1 MDTLE
6 EMYASLMVGGTD
18 KVQSARVDDTGADDT
33 LEDMYT
39 ERVREYDE
47 VLAAN
52 PYGCNQYGEGWKM
65 PHNGLSRVPRGSKP
79 KGGEPKGGET
89 GGNSGSSGGADRNEA
104 VRLSPEMHNKL
115 VGVVGEDAV
124 ERFYDQ
130 MNKAPEDIRAFWEKH
145 KGWVTDFQKTKG
157 TSNLSYKTI
166 SINPNSMTKK
176 DWRHEGGVL
185 FHEIGH
191 ALDMSCN
198 RNGENFNIW
207 GHESIIMHEAI
218 KKDFDRLVEL
228 KKEQMLNEAKE
239 LLNKHGGKI
248 TNELLDDLVKAG
260 KMSEDSK
267 SAYLRGN
274 QAMLPDAILLA
285 QGIKKIPGLGRVS
298 IKKSSAGYWIAKDI
312 ANGNPLVKGV
322 VCDAIISKPG
332 CYDEIDVGHN
342 KTYYK
347 QWDGNADAME
357 TFANLYAGYALN
369 DKKIMDEVEKLLPE
383 TTKAF
388 KNILKKGR

>member
-6 EMYASLMVGGTD
+6 EMYASLMVGDTD
-18 KVQSARVDDTGADDT
+18 KVQAARVDDTGADGS
-33 LEDMYT
+33 LEDMYAQ
-39 ERVREYDE
+39 RVREYDD

-65 PHNGLSRVPRGSKP
+65 PHNGLSRVPKGSVP

-89 GGNSGSSGGADRNEA
+89 GGNSGSAGGADRNEA
-104 VRLSPEMHNKL
+104 VRLSPEIHNKL
-115 VGVVGEDAV
+115 VGAVGEEAA

-130 MNKAPEDIRAFWEKH
+130 MSKAPEDIRAFWEKH
-145 KGWVTDFQKTKG
+145 KDWVTDFQKTNG

-166 SINPNSMTKK
+166 SINPSSMKK
-176 DWRHEGGVL
+176 QDWQHEGGVL

-248 TNELLDDLVKAG
+248 TNELLDELVQAK
-260 KMSEDSK
+260 KMSSLARDL
-267 SAYLRGN
+267 YLRGN

-298 IKKSSAGYWIAKDI
+298 IKKSSLGYWVAKDI

-322 VCDAIISKPG
+322 VCDAIRNKPG
-332 CYDEIDVGHN
+332 CFDEIKVGHN

-347 QWDGNADAME
+347 QWGGNADAME
-357 TFANLYAGYALN
+357 TFANLYEGYALN